1 MAFNSELLPIE
12 LNGVSYAI
20 DTEVYRRTTV
30 PVSRQQ
36 RDNSKE
42 AGENTLDTTG
52 AWVRSQTDWSYGAGQ
67 LYLDK
72 EDSDRRRFYS
82 SQGVDVWTRGQITL
96 LPTTEDAAS
105 SLTLGTEDLIV
116 KRFVATDG
124 TEYIYLASDSNIF
137 YSSNGGTSW
146 ATFSVTNNITSITSD
161 GTSVYIARETNTPLT
176 ATLGSSTTAA
186 YGHSLHPDILAVVAG
201 RMIGADANSIF
212 ELDSSGAKVSS
223 SLDFSFSLTSTTW
236 VDVTAASNGIYAA
249 ANADNTGSLY
259 YVGVSNTDGTLISP
273 TIAAS
278 LPRNE
283 SINAIISYAGLIGIA
298 TSVGFRLALIDQN
311 SSGLTLGPAIDTG
324 GEVYSLE
331 ADGKFMWFGTDN
343 AQVYRADLS
352 RFTETLVPAY
362 ASDLQMSGSV
372 AAGDKV
378 TSITRLNNS
387 GNPKLFLSV
396 NKNSGA
402 GVLFR
407 ESYTG
412 VKVASGELIVGEC
425 MWSTVVPKLLRS
437 GVIDLDRSQYER
449 SKTAY
454 RKGSTGYVDASTT
467 YTLGAETTTA
477 AGKIR
482 LKAVNRQNTAA
493 YIPSQTGTLTTGN
506 AETFV
511 FPTDEL
517 TAVSYDLTIELERA
531 ASPTT
536 SSPICHDWQMT
547 AVAVPRRI
555 DEIILPVFLKR
566 EVRTAR
572 GSGINQTLA
581 AKTTFDSL
589 RSLMESGQ
597 AISYKEGDRTET
609 VTIERLEMQP
619 ERLSDDG
626 GWWEGTL
633 LIRLLT
639 VPS

>member
-186 YGHSLHPDILAVVAG
+186 YGHSLNPDILAVVAG